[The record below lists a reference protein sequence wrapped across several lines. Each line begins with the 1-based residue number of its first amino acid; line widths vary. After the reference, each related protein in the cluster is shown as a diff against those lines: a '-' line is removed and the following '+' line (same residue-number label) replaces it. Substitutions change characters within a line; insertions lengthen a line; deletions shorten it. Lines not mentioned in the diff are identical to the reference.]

1 MIKHFLPI
9 IFILSLLLAI
19 ITGCGE
25 NKDTRLGR
33 CEEQVRN
40 LQIENAQLRK
50 ENAIT
55 NIRETGGMFT
65 VIVLATS
72 IIVVNNLIW
81 LVAYRRKR

>member
-1 MIKHFLPI
+1 MKHFLRIVFI
-9 IFILSLLLAI
+9 ISLLLAI

-25 NKDTRLGR
+25 DKDTRLGR

-40 LQIENAQLRK
+40 LRIENAQLKK
-50 ENAIT
+50 ENAKR

-72 IIVVNNLIW
+72 IIVINNLIW
-81 LVAYRRKR
+81 FIAYRRKR